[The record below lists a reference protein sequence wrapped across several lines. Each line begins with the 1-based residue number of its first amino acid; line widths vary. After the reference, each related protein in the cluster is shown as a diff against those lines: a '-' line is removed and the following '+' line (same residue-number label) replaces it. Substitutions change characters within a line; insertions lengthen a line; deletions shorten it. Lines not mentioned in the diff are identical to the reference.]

1 MEKLLESYELRLK
14 LVFEELEKETC
25 KDQKKVLKDRIIYYR
40 HFISDV
46 KELIESRKLF
56 EQSIAKREAEKKEAK
71 QSLIPC
77 NKFMWGDCSCESE
90 CRRGQLKQ

>member
-40 HFISDV
+40 HFISDI
-46 KELIESRKLF
+46 KEEIESKKAIQ
-56 EQSIAKREAEKKEAK
+56 EIIVKRESEKA
-71 QSLIPC
+71 LIPC
-77 NKFMWGDCSCESE
+77 IAFAWGDCVCKEK
-90 CRRGQLKQ
+90 CKRGFSKE